1 MIDRSTGKCY
11 SCKDYSYS
19 TATDSCG
26 PDRRQKQQAAF
37 LLSFFLQGFG
47 AANFYI
53 QRYDLGL
60 KQSSW
65 KILMTN
71 NLTISGNFVSL

>member
-1 MIDRSTGKCY
+1 VCTECFMTDLYTGKCY
-11 SCKDYSYS
+11 TCNDNMYSKS
-19 TATDSCG
+19 LKSCG
-26 PDRRQKQQAAF
+26 PDRRQKQQVAF

-60 KQSSW
+60 K
-65 KILMTN
+65 
-71 NLTISGNFVSL
+71 